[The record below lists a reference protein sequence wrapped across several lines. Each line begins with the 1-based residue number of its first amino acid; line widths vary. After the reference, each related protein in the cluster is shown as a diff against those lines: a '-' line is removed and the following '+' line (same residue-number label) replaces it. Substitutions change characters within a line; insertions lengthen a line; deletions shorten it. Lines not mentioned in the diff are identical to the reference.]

1 MCPKDELGIGVGLPE
16 SYRHKGYRSPW
27 GDVFQI
33 HKSGLEVV
41 DQTRE
46 ELLGPGKCL
55 SPSRPHS
62 LAILKLSGKAAV
74 LRPPGNL
81 SGWDPTSQQLSCHQL
96 LQGEMTPSGQTPA
109 PSPREVPPAPG
120 GAVEAL
126 GSAGGVSA
134 ASPLPEKELADTA
147 DSREHLLG
155 MLRHVQESLEAA
167 EAPERCGRRSQG
179 KIWELRFFCDLFFFY
194 CGRIHIT

>member
-1 MCPKDELGIGVGLPE
+1 MSWGLGWACQSRIDTRVIGVPGEMFSRSTSLAWRWWIKPERSFWAQGSVCHRAGL
-16 SYRHKGYRSPW
+16 
-27 GDVFQI
+27 
-33 HKSGLEVV
+33 
-41 DQTRE
+41 
-46 ELLGPGKCL
+46 
-55 SPSRPHS
+55 RPHS

-179 KIWELRFFCDLFFFY
+179 KIWELRFFCDLFFFLLW
-194 CGRIHIT
+194 